1 MAKAYNR
8 LKIKNILFLGV
19 LDMAEIKT
27 SNKKSKKLTSKDAQ
41 RIMCIVMAG
50 VLIISLL
57 GSVAVSI
64 L

>member
-1 MAKAYNR
+1 
-8 LKIKNILFLGV
+8 
-19 LDMAEIKT
+19 MAEIKT
-27 SNKKSKKLTSKDAQ
+27 SNKKSKQLTSKDAQ

-57 GSVAVSI
+57 GSVAISI